1 MKKIISINIGGK
13 VFQINDDAFTKL
25 DAYIKHL
32 QKHFSQEEGGDEIM
46 DDMEARM
53 AELLSDKT
61 NNASNPVGYEEVLHV
76 INTIGDPSQFD
87 DQTKQENNTN
97 TNSNKKHME
106 DKYQPRQKRLFRDT
120 DDKVFFGVCS
130 GLGYY
135 FGIDALIIRLAFI
148 VMLFTFGSPILIY
161 LILTI
166 LIPKATSYEEKV
178 QMTMK

>member
-25 DAYIKHL
+25 DAYINHL
-32 QKHFSQEEGGDEIM
+32 RKHFRTEEGGDEIM

-53 AELLSDKT
+53 AELLSEKT
-61 NNASNPVGYEEVLHV
+61 NNASNPVGVDEVLHV

-87 DQTKQENNTN
+87 ENTKQNNN
-97 TNSNKKHME
+97 STNSNKTNME
-106 DKYQPRQKRLFRDT
+106 DKYQPRQKKLFRDS
-120 DDKVFFGVCS
+120 DDKVIFGVCS
-130 GLGYY
+130 GLGHY

-148 VMLFTFGSPILIY
+148 IMLFTFGSPILIY
-161 LILTI
+161 IILTI

>member
-13 VFQINDDAFTKL
+13 IFQINEDAFSKL

-32 QKHFSQEEGGDEIM
+32 QKHFQGEEGGHEIM
-46 DDMEARM
+46 EDMEARM
-53 AELLSDKT
+53 AELLSEKT
-61 NNASNPVGYEEVLHV
+61 NNATNPVGYEEVMYV

-87 DQTKQENNTN
+87 QGTSENKNTSQN
-97 TNSNKKHME
+97 NE
-106 DKYQPRQKRLFRDT
+106 DTKYQPRQKKLYRDT
-120 DDKVFFGVCS
+120 EDKVIFGVCS

-135 FGIDALIIRLAFI
+135 FGVDALIIRLVFI
-148 VMLFTFGSPILIY
+148 IMLFTFGSPIIIY

-166 LIPKATSYEEKV
+166 LVPKAKTYEQKV